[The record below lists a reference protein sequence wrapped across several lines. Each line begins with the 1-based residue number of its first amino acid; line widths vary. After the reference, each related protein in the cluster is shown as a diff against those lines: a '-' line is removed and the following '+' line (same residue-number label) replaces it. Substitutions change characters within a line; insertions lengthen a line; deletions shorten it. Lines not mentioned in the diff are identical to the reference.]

1 MPMTYR
7 TLLIDWAGT
16 ITGPLQDMMLTAAAA
31 LDLSAE
37 EMSKAFAGLASYV
50 SNEESIFHLA
60 ERGEVHDD
68 ELRAWV
74 DGFSDGAGR
83 LFDPAHPGI
92 FSTPDRP
99 EMLTLMGDAR
109 AAGVSVVVA
118 TNNFVSGNQMLHDR
132 YIATGL
138 ADQIVNSAD
147 VGVRKPEEQFFVAS
161 LTAAGCSVE
170 EAVFCDDMQR
180 NIDAAT
186 AFGLRSVHVQA
197 DVNEAIA
204 EIRRLLGL
212 S

>member
-1 MPMTYR
+1 MAYR

-31 LDLSAE
+31 LELSPE
-37 EMSKAFAGLASYV
+37 EMSKAFTGLASYV

-74 DGFSDGAGR
+74 DGFSEGAGR

-99 EMLTLMGDAR
+99 EMLSLMRDAR
-109 AAGVSVVVA
+109 EAGVMVAVA
-118 TNNFVSGNQMLHDR
+118 TNNFASGNQMLNDR

-138 ADQIVNSAD
+138 ADCIVNSAD
-147 VGVRKPEEQFFVAS
+147 VGVRKPDPAFFAAS
-161 LTAAGCSVE
+161 LAAVGFTVD
-170 EAVFCDDMQR
+170 EALFCDDMQR
-180 NIDAAT
+180 NIDAAV
-186 AFGLRSVHVQA
+186 AFGLHSVHVQA
-197 DVNEAIA
+197 DPNAAIT
-204 EIRRLLGL
+204 EIRDLLGL
-212 S
+212 G

>member
-1 MPMTYR
+1 M
-7 TLLIDWAGT
+7 IDWAGT

-31 LDLSAE
+31 LELSPE
-37 EMSKAFAGLASYV
+37 EMSKAFVGLASYV

-68 ELRAWV
+68 ELRAWI
-74 DGFSDGAGR
+74 DGFAAGAGR

-99 EMLTLMGDAR
+99 EMLELMRDAQE
-109 AAGVSVVVA
+109 AGITVAVA
-118 TNNFVSGNQMLHDR
+118 TNNFASGNQMLNDR

-138 ADQIVNSAD
+138 ADCIVNSAD
-147 VGVRKPEEQFFVAS
+147 VGVRKPEAAFFAAS
-161 LTAAGCSVE
+161 LAAAACTVD
-170 EAVFCDDMQR
+170 EAIFCDDMQR
-180 NIDAAT
+180 NVDAAV

-197 DVNEAIA
+197 DPDSAIA
-204 EIRRLLGL
+204 EIRDLLGL

>member
-1 MPMTYR
+1 MAYR

-31 LDLSAE
+31 LELSPE
-37 EMSKAFAGLASYV
+37 EMSKAFTGLASYV

-74 DGFSDGAGR
+74 DGFSEGAGR
-83 LFDPAHPGI
+83 LFDPTHPGI

-99 EMLTLMGDAR
+99 EMLDLMRDAR
-109 AAGVSVVVA
+109 EAGVVVAVA
-118 TNNFVSGNQMLHDR
+118 TNNFASGNQMLNDR
-132 YIATGL
+132 YLATDL
-138 ADQIVNSAD
+138 ADCIVNSAD
-147 VGVRKPEEQFFVAS
+147 VGVRKPDPPFFAAS
-161 LTAAGCSVE
+161 LKAVGFTAD
-170 EAVFCDDMQR
+170 EALFCDDMQR
-180 NIDAAT
+180 NIDAAV

-197 DVNEAIA
+197 NPNAAIA
-204 EIRRLLGL
+204 EIRILLGI